1 MTYIGKT
8 TNNELSKL
16 NDKENN
22 LSVEKIERTS
32 LWQKSLASVKNDLN
46 KNERDELRTSLLS
59 FRKNAGQLVSRIAVV
74 LPGLTQHEISHLDG
88 LWETASLIAGEN
100 YPLTPLEGFVFG
112 GAALLHDS
120 ALCFEAYEGGVE
132 GLRETTIWKD
142 AYVAETDKYSQIPE
156 EEVKAAADFATLRQ
170 LHADQSS
177 KLAEKAWKDPDTGQ
191 EMYLIENH
199 QLRKHLGPLIGQI
212 ASSHHW
218 DIEKVASVLRNQV
231 NSLSDFPRDWRI
243 DPIKIACLLRCADA
257 AHIDNS
263 RAPDFLHALLQR
275 RGISF
280 NHWQAQNR
288 LARVDL
294 DQLDKSKSTILFTST
309 RHFSK
314 TEADSWWVAYDATCL
329 IEKEIRAS
337 NALLESREGGSV
349 SPPFQI
355 KRVKGTESPERMM
368 AHIQVT
374 GWTPCTAEL
383 HVGNMEN
390 LVKTLG
396 GEQLYGSGIDKLE
409 VTVREL
415 VQNARDS
422 IHARRVVEP
431 DHVGCIIV
439 RIQKH
444 GDCHWL
450 TVEDDGIGMSKRTLT
465 GPLLDFGTSFWTSSL
480 VQHEFPG
487 LRSSRFRPVGQFGI
501 GFYSVFMIADE
512 VHVASKR
519 WDEGLDDANQIIFK
533 NGISFRPLLISGRCS
548 ELSSYTSTIVSL
560 RLKQNV
566 LEDTINIEVKRNL
579 MGSKNLFVHISD
591 YLSAIVAGLDTKVSY
606 IGPDNVKMDIHIDN
620 CFEKN
625 NLEGWLKQIS
635 FAEYQENKLEV
646 IAHIQKCL
654 PRMRPIV
661 EDGKCY
667 GLAAI
672 STVLNSGQNFLSMR
686 TIGGLAT
693 SVHHRDGTNFIG
705 YIDFSPKSARREGSE
720 RYASETAIK
729 AWAEEQFGLLLKT
742 PLDPIERYAA
752 ASSLCNFKIDPT
764 QLASIPVV
772 VDRKM
777 YLLSFDELAK
787 LVERTKVAIFKSAM
801 MDHSEVHHNITHL
814 DGYALIRP
822 FALGNFL
829 SLQMT
834 SNIPTRNNSIIDCLH
849 RKIVANGKSP
859 EWRVLPSIA
868 QAHFGPMDA
877 VIVSIAS

>member
-1 MTYIGKT
+1 MSI
-8 TNNELSKL
+8 EQ
-16 NDKENN
+16 
-22 LSVEKIERTS
+22 IERTS
-32 LWQKSLASVKNDLN
+32 LWQKSLAALKKDLN
-46 KNERDELRTSLLS
+46 KNERDLLRTSLLS
-59 FRKNAGQLVSRIAVV
+59 FRKNAEQLVSRIAAV

-112 GAALLHDS
+112 GAVLLHDS
-120 ALCFEAYEGGVE
+120 ALCFDAYEGGVE
-132 GLRETTIWKD
+132 RLRETTTWKD
-142 AYVAETDKYSQIPE
+142 AYVAEAEKNSQVSE
-156 EEVKAAADFATLRQ
+156 QELKAAADFATLRQ

-177 KLAEKAWKDPDTGQ
+177 KLAAKAWKDPDTGQ
-191 EMYLIENH
+191 DMYLIENY

-231 NSLSDFPRDWRI
+231 NSLSDFPREWRI

-263 RAPDFLHALLQR
+263 RAPDFLHALLKR

-280 NHWQAQNR
+280 SHWQAQNR

-294 DQLDKSKSTILFTST
+294 DQLDRNKSTILFTST
-309 RHFSK
+309 RQFSEK
-314 TEADSWWVAYDATCL
+314 EAESWWVAYDATCL

-337 NALLESREGGSV
+337 NALLESREGGSS

-355 KRVKGTESPERMM
+355 KRVKGTESPERMTD
-368 AHIQVT
+368 HIQVN

-415 VQNARDS
+415 IQNARDS

-431 DHVGCIIV
+431 DFVGSIII
-439 RIQKH
+439 RIQQH
-444 GDCHWL
+444 GDKYWL
-450 TVEDDGIGMSKRTLT
+450 AVEDDGVGMSKRTLT

-512 VHVASKR
+512 VHVTSKR
-519 WDEGLDDANQIIFK
+519 WDEGLDDANQIIFN
-533 NGISFRPLLISGRCS
+533 NGISFRPLLKSGRCS
-548 ELSSYTSTIVSL
+548 ELNSFTSTKVSL
-560 RLKQNV
+560 RLNQNILDESLKV
-566 LEDTINIEVKRNL
+566 EVKRNY
-579 MGSKNLFVHISD
+579 MGSKNLLVSVD
-591 YLSAIVAGLDTKVSY
+591 EYLSAIVAGLDTNVSY
-606 IGPDNVKMDIHIDN
+606 IGPDNAKVDIHAGDGFEKMDVQ
-620 CFEKN
+620 
-625 NLEGWLKQIS
+625 GWLKQIS
-635 FAEYQENKLEV
+635 FAKYQENNEEI

-654 PRMRPIV
+654 PRMRPIID
-661 EDGKCY
+661 DGRCY
-667 GLAAI
+667 GVAAI
-672 STVLNSGQNFLSMR
+672 STILNSTQNFLSMR
-686 TIGGLAT
+686 AVGGFAT

-720 RYASETAIK
+720 RYASEAAIK
-729 AWAEEQFGLLLKT
+729 AWAEEQYVILMKT
-742 PLDPIERYAA
+742 ALDPIERYAV
-752 ASSLCNFKIDPT
+752 ASSLCHFNIDPT
-764 QLASIPVV
+764 QIASIPVIIN
-772 VDRKM
+772 RQM
-777 YLLSFDELAK
+777 FLLSFDDLAK
-787 LVERTKVAIFKSAM
+787 LAEQTKIAVFKSTM
-801 MDHSEVHHNITHL
+801 MDHTEVHHNIGHL

-822 FALGNFL
+822 FALGNFV

-834 SNIPTRNNSIIDCLH
+834 ANVPTRNNSIIDCLH
-849 RKIVANGKSP
+849 RKIVANGKNP
-859 EWRVLPSIA
+859 EWYVVKDIAPS
-868 QAHFGPMDA
+868 HFGRMDA
-877 VIVSIAS
+877 LVVSISTQGNPTSGGSSQAAAP